1 VFLRGDVF
9 EVLAGLSVWLGQIKG
24 WAQAG
29 SSVRHSN
36 DGFAVWFQLIAAL
49 NVNVRFPEGFS
60 MRAAAQQSL
69 P

>member
-36 DGFAVWFQLIAAL
+36 DGFAVWFQPLLHLAST
-49 NVNVRFPEGFS
+49 VRFPEGFS